1 MLQIVYRNS
10 RKGVAPS
17 TRRSN
22 PRFRIISNAVVD
34 VDLVD
39 TAALTIEVVNA
50 YDERLVSASPS
61 SRAPL
66 IIIISLFRPKLVPAE
81 KMIGRQ
87 KTP

>member
-34 VDLVD
+34 VDLAD

-61 SRAPL
+61 SRAP
-66 IIIISLFRPKLVPAE
+66 
-81 KMIGRQ
+81 
-87 KTP
+87 

>member
-50 YDERLVSASPS
+50 YDERLVT
-61 SRAPL
+61 
-66 IIIISLFRPKLVPAE
+66 RP
-81 KMIGRQ
+81 ITGYI
-87 KTP
+87 

>member
-1 MLQIVYRNS
+1 MKKHMLQIVYRNS

-34 VDLVD
+34 VDLAD

-61 SRAPL
+61 SRAP
-66 IIIISLFRPKLVPAE
+66 
-81 KMIGRQ
+81 
-87 KTP
+87 

>member
-66 IIIISLFRPKLVPAE
+66 IIIISGLFAPNWFPLK
-81 KMIGRQ
+81 K
-87 KTP
+87 